1 MHLVRMRFPPE
12 FGSPNRDCTPSKV
25 DAAGALQGGPR
36 ARIHRSEGRMT
47 GTAAAGDPHATI
59 PGSELEPPTLQ
70 DVFLARKVVDRYLKP
85 TPLLYSEALSRKLG
99 FDLWLKCE
107 NLQPIGAF
115 KIRGGIYLIS
125 KLSDEQKSRGV
136 VSASTGNH
144 GQSIAYA
151 ARLFGVRAVIC
162 VPENANPLKVASME
176 RLGAEVVKQGRDF
189 DDARL
194 NAEQIAKEEGLLFI
208 HSANEPDLI
217 AGVGTFSL
225 EVIEDVPD
233 LDVLIAPI
241 GAGSGACGA
250 VIAAKGVNPKLRV
263 IGAQAAGAP
272 AFHDSW
278 QRNELLSY
286 ETMDTFAEGMATR
299 QAFALPLRILREGLD
314 TIVLISDSDLRRS
327 ILTLL
332 EQTRIL
338 AEGAGAASFAA
349 AYQMREELA
358 GQNVAVV
365 VSGGNLESGMLAKA
379 IDEEQ
384 PW

>member
-1 MHLVRMRFPPE
+1 
-12 FGSPNRDCTPSKV
+12 
-25 DAAGALQGGPR
+25 
-36 ARIHRSEGRMT
+36 MT
-47 GTAAAGDPHATI
+47 GIAAVGNSHAM
-59 PGSELEPPTLQ
+59 SQDAHLEPPTLQ
-70 DVFLARKVVDRYLKP
+70 DVFLARRVIDRYLEP

-99 FDLWLKCE
+99 CELWLKCE

-115 KIRGGIYLIS
+115 KIRGGIYRIS
-125 KLSDEQKSRGV
+125 RMSDAQRARGV

-162 VPENANPLKVASME
+162 VPEHANPIKVASME
-176 RLGAEVVKQGRDF
+176 RLGAEVIQFGRDF

-194 NAEQIAKEEGLLFI
+194 NAERLEREEGLLYI

-217 AGVGTFSL
+217 AGVGTYSL
-225 EVIEDVPD
+225 EIIEQVPD

-250 VIAAKGVNPKLRV
+250 IVAAKGVAPGLRV

-272 AFHDSW
+272 VVHDSW
-278 QRNELLSY
+278 RQNRLLAYDSI
-286 ETMDTFAEGMATR
+286 DTFAEGMATR
-299 QAFALPLRILREGLD
+299 QAFSLPLRILREGLD

-332 EQTRIL
+332 ENVRIL

-349 AYQMREELA
+349 AYSMRESLA
-358 GQNVAVV
+358 GLKVAVV
-365 VSGGNLESGMLAKA
+365 VSGGNLEAGVLANA
-379 IDEEQ
+379 MDEERA
-384 PW
+384 W

>member
-1 MHLVRMRFPPE
+1 MYPIK
-12 FGSPNRDCTPSKV
+12 D
-25 DAAGALQGGPR
+25 DAVGAFQVVSR
-36 ARIHRSEGRMT
+36 ARFHRSEGRMA
-47 GTAAAGDPHATI
+47 GIAAAGDPHATI

-70 DVFLARKVVDRYLKP
+70 DVFLARKVVDRYLTP
-85 TPLLYSEALSRKLG
+85 TPLLYSESLSRKLG

-115 KIRGGIYLIS
+115 KIRGGVYLIS
-125 KLSDEQKSRGV
+125 KLSDEQKARGV

-151 ARLFGVRAVIC
+151 ARLFGTRAVIC
-162 VPENANPLKVASME
+162 VPEHANPIKVASME

-189 DDARL
+189 DEARL
-194 NAEQIAKEEGLLFI
+194 NAEQIGKEEGLLYI

-217 AGVGTFSL
+217 AGVGTYSL
-225 EVIEDVPD
+225 EIIEDVPD
-233 LDVLIAPI
+233 LDALFVPI

-250 VIAAKGVNPKLRV
+250 VIAAKGVNPELRV

-278 QRNELLSY
+278 ERNELLSY
-286 ETMDTFAEGMATR
+286 ESMDTFAEGMATR
-299 QAFALPLRILREGLD
+299 QAFSLPLRILREGLD

-332 EQTRIL
+332 ELTRIL
-338 AEGAGAASFAA
+338 AEGAGAAAFAA
-349 AYQMREELA
+349 AYQMRQELA
-358 GQNVAVV
+358 GRKVAVV

-384 PW
+384 AW

>member
-1 MHLVRMRFPPE
+1 
-12 FGSPNRDCTPSKV
+12 
-25 DAAGALQGGPR
+25 
-36 ARIHRSEGRMT
+36 MT
-47 GTAAAGDPHATI
+47 GIAATDDPKATI
-59 PGSELEPPTLQ
+59 DGAELAPPTLQ
-70 DVFLARKVVDRYLKP
+70 DVFLARNVVDRYLEP
-85 TPLLYSEALSRKLG
+85 TPLLYSEALSQKLG

-125 KLSDEQKSRGV
+125 KLPEAQKARGV

-151 ARLFGVRAVIC
+151 ARLFGTRAVIC
-162 VPENANPLKVASME
+162 VPEQANPIKVASME
-176 RLGAEVVKQGRDF
+176 RLGAEVVKAGRDF

-194 NAEQIAKEEGLLFI
+194 NAERLQRDEGLSYI

-217 AGVGTFSL
+217 AGVGTYSL
-225 EVIEDVPD
+225 EIIEKVPD
-233 LDVLIAPI
+233 LDALVVPI

-250 VIAAKGVNPKLRV
+250 VIAAKGVSPSLRV

-299 QAFALPLRILREGLD
+299 QAFSLPLRILREGLD
-314 TIVLISDSDLRRS
+314 SIVLISDSDLRRS

-332 EQTRIL
+332 EQARVL
-338 AEGAGAASFAA
+338 AEGAGAAAFAA
-349 AYQMREELA
+349 AHNLKEELA
-358 GQNVAVV
+358 GKKVAVV
-365 VSGGNLESGMLAKA
+365 VSGGNLEAGMLARA
-379 IDEEQ
+379 LDEEQ
-384 PW
+384 AW

>member
-1 MHLVRMRFPPE
+1 
-12 FGSPNRDCTPSKV
+12 
-25 DAAGALQGGPR
+25 
-36 ARIHRSEGRMT
+36 MT
-47 GTAAAGDPHATI
+47 GTAAAGDPHATTE
-59 PGSELEPPTLQ
+59 GSQFEPPTLQ
-70 DVFLARKVVDRYLKP
+70 DVFLARKVVDKYLDP
-85 TPLLYSEALSRKLG
+85 TPLLYSESLSKKLG
-99 FDLWLKCE
+99 FDLWLKLE
-107 NLQPIGAF
+107 SLQPIGAF
-115 KIRGGIYLIS
+115 KLRGGVYLIS
-125 KLSDEQKSRGV
+125 KLPEDQKARGV

-151 ARLFGVRAVIC
+151 ARLFGTRAVIC

-194 NAEQIAKEEGLLFI
+194 NAEQIGKEEGLLYI

-217 AGVGTFSL
+217 AGVGTYSL
-225 EVIEDVPD
+225 EIIEAVPD
-233 LDVLIAPI
+233 LDALFVPI

-250 VIAAKGVNPKLRV
+250 VIAAKGVNPTLRV

-299 QAFALPLRILREGLD
+299 QAFSLPLRILREGLD
-314 TIVLISDSDLRRS
+314 SIVLISDSDLRRS

-332 EQTRIL
+332 EQARIL
-338 AEGAGAASFAA
+338 AEGAGSAAFAA
-349 AYQMREELA
+349 AYGLRNELQ
-358 GQNVAVV
+358 GQKVAVV
-365 VSGGNLESGMLAKA
+365 VSGGNLEAGVLARA
-379 IDEEQ
+379 LDEERA
-384 PW
+384 W